1 MKFSSE
7 IKKSERSQN
16 KLISNL
22 SKKLNEQ
29 DKLLKKLLAKLAN
42 K

>member
-1 MKFSSE
+1 MKKNE

-16 KLISNL
+16 KLISKL

-29 DKLLKKLLAKLAN
+29 DKSLKKLLAKLAN
-42 K
+42 R